1 MNVQTS
7 AKVLAYLSAA
17 LCLAAAY
24 LGIWAFI
31 IGDYAETLMNG
42 FLFFIG
48 AICFYINKEM
58 AMDPADRGSDPFKPE
73 L

>member
-1 MNVQTS
+1 MNVKTP
-7 AKVLAYLSAA
+7 AKVLTYLSAA
-17 LCLAAAY
+17 LCLTAAY
-24 LGIWAFI
+24 MGIWAFI
-31 IGDYAETLMNG
+31 IGDYGDALLNG

-58 AMDPADRGSDPFKPE
+58 AMDPAERGSDPFKPE